1 VTDADGSHPDRSGD
15 RVVPLAWY
23 EPATYEAIKALMRDG
38 PSFAATYLQWEGQAR
53 QVEAFFVAKGVA
65 TVRVLVDPREFAAW
79 CAVHQQGLDVK
90 GRLAYSE
97 WAAHARRPGTRWAE
111 S

>member
-1 VTDADGSHPDRSGD
+1 VIDADSKPPDRLGD

-23 EPATYEAIKALMRDG
+23 EPETYEAIKALMTDG
-38 PSFAATYLQWEGQAR
+38 SSFAATYGQWEGQAR

-79 CAVHQQGLDVK
+79 CADHHQGPDVK

-97 WAAHARRPGTRWAE
+97 WAARSRRSGA
-111 S
+111 

>member
-1 VTDADGSHPDRSGD
+1 MIDADGNPPDRLGD

-23 EPATYEAIKALMRDG
+23 EPETYEAIKALMTDG
-38 PSFAATYLQWEGQAR
+38 RSFAATYGQWEGQAK

-79 CAVHQQGLDVK
+79 CADHHQGLDVK

-97 WAAHARRPGTRWAE
+97 WAARSRRSGA
-111 S
+111 